1 MATRRVVR
9 VAGLIV
15 ATAAVLLGITA
26 LLLLAQST
34 PGLQGFNRRHLVIIG
49 VNSSAGLLLLA
60 LIVGN
65 LIQLIRDYRRR
76 APGSR
81 LRLRLVTMFV
91 GLTLAPLFIV
101 YFFALNAI
109 NSGIDDWFD
118 SDLGTELSSA
128 LKLSRETLDTQATSR
143 LLQTGALAAALG
155 NLDGD
160 PLLRALG
167 VLRTDAGAVE
177 LTVFDRELEVIG
189 SSMQGARLPPRLA
202 EDVLAELRR
211 TRTFVALEPEAND
224 RYQIRAAV
232 TIPGDI
238 GALTPRYLQAIFPIG
253 ERQGR
258 LADSVE
264 ETYTRYAEL
273 RYLRGPLKFS
283 LALTLSLV
291 LLLSLLAA
299 VAGAFYFSRRLSAP
313 VEALAAGTEAVAKGN
328 FDTHLPRGAADE
340 IGFLIESFNDMIER
354 LKRAREEGHRSQQQ
368 LENERANLATILG
381 SLSTGV
387 IAIGADGRMRIAND
401 AAGRVLGFD
410 LQALTGSPWKEIG
423 NSSTT
428 LAQFVTAL
436 EAHLHGV
443 PAEWRGQIV
452 LRTASNRRILNCASS
467 PLPGDTE
474 TGGGAIIVFDD
485 VTELLLAQRDAAWG
499 EVARRLAHEIK
510 NPLTPIRL
518 AAERIR
524 RWYLPN
530 MTGEDGKVL
539 DRSTHTIVQQVEAM
553 RDMVNAFSEYARA
566 PAINIGRVDL
576 AKLIREVAWLYRA
589 QEGQPTVQLKLDENM
604 EIEADAVRVRQLLHN
619 LIRNAQEALEGQA
632 DANIGIVASFVP
644 DTDRTLA
651 EISVTDNGPGIV
663 ADFLPRLF
671 EPYVTNK
678 NKGTG
683 LGLAI
688 VRKLVEEHGGTVSA
702 ENISPHGARLSVR
715 LPVRARSTEATSESR
730 ALWSDD
736 KTELQAT
743 TRSEA

>member
-1 MATRRVVR
+1 MATRRVVGK
-9 VAGLIV
+9 AGLII
-15 ATAAVLLGITA
+15 ASAAILLGVTA
-26 LLLLAQST
+26 LLLLAQSA
-34 PGLQGFNRRHLVIIG
+34 PSLQGFGRRHLVIIG
-49 VNSSAGLLLLA
+49 VNISAGVLLLA

-65 LIQLIRDYRRR
+65 LVQLIRDYRRR

-91 GLTLAPLFIV
+91 GLTVAPLFIV
-101 YFFALNAI
+101 YLFALNAI

-118 SDLGTELSSA
+118 SDLGTEISSA
-128 LKLSRETLDTQATSR
+128 LKLSRAALDTQATSR
-143 LLQTGALAAALG
+143 LQQTGALAAALG

-167 VLRTDAGAVE
+167 VLRTDAGAAE
-177 LTVFDRELEVIG
+177 LTVFNGQLQIVG
-189 SSMQGARLPPRLA
+189 SSMQGERLPPRLA
-202 EDVLAELRR
+202 EDVLAELQRAK
-211 TRTFVALEPEAND
+211 TFVALEPEADD

-232 TIPGDI
+232 TIPGDRY
-238 GALTPRYLQAIFPIG
+238 ALAPRYLQAIFPIAG
-253 ERQGR
+253 RQGR
-258 LADSVE
+258 LADAVE
-264 ETYTRYAEL
+264 DTYMRYAEL

-299 VAGAFYFSRRLSAP
+299 AAGAFYFARRLSAP
-313 VEALAAGTEAVAKGN
+313 IQALAIGTEAVARGN
-328 FDTHLPRGAADE
+328 FDTHLARGAADE
-340 IGFLIESFNDMIER
+340 IGFLIESFNGMIER
-354 LKRAREEGHRSQQQ
+354 LKRAREEGRRSQQQ
-368 LENERANLATILG
+368 LENERTRLATILG

-387 IAIGADGRMRIAND
+387 IALAPDGTLRIAND

-410 LQALTGSPWKEIG
+410 PTTLTGTPWTAIGQG
-423 NSSTT
+423 NSIV
-428 LAQFVTAL
+428 AQFVEAL
-436 EAHLHGV
+436 QPHLQGT

-452 LRTASNRRILNCASS
+452 LRTDSSRRILNCASS

-474 TGGGAIIVFDD
+474 TGGGAIVVFDD

-530 MTGEDGKVL
+530 MDGEDGKVL

-566 PAINIGRVDL
+566 PAINLAHVDL
-576 AKLIREVAWLYRA
+576 TRLIREVAWLYRA
-589 QEGQPTVQLKLDENM
+589 QEGQPVVQLK
-604 EIEADAVRVRQLLHN
+604 IEEDIGIDADAVRVRQLLHN
-619 LIRNAQEALEGQA
+619 LIRNAQEALEGQTGA
-632 DANIGIVASFVP
+632 HIEIAAGFVP
-644 DTDRTLA
+644 GTDSGMV
-651 EISVTDNGPGIV
+651 EISVTDNGPGI
-663 ADFLPRLF
+663 AAELLPRLF

-678 NKGTG
+678 TKGTG

-688 VRKLVEEHGGTVSA
+688 VRKLVEEHGGAVQA
-702 ENISPHGARLSVR
+702 ENVSPHGARLAVR
-715 LPVRARSTEATSESR
+715 LPVRGRSAETPGENRS
-730 ALWSDD
+730 LWSDD
-736 KTELQAT
+736 SPD
-743 TRSEA
+743 TRTAARSGA

>member
-1 MATRRVVR
+1 
-9 VAGLIV
+9 
-15 ATAAVLLGITA
+15 
-26 LLLLAQST
+26 
-34 PGLQGFNRRHLVIIG
+34 GFSQRHLVIIG
-49 VNSSAGLLLLA
+49 VNISAALLLLV
-60 LIVGN
+60 LIAGN
-65 LIQLIRDYRRR
+65 LVQLIRDYRRR

-91 GLTLAPLFIV
+91 GLTVAPLLIV
-101 YFFALNAI
+101 YLFALNSI
-109 NSGIDDWFD
+109 NSGIDNWFD
-118 SDLGTELSSA
+118 TDLSTELSAA

-155 NLDGD
+155 NLEGE
-160 PLLRALG
+160 PLQRALG
-167 VLRTDAGAVE
+167 VLRTDAGATE
-177 LTVFDRELEVIG
+177 LTVFDGQLQVAG
-189 SSMQGARLPPRLA
+189 SSMQGARLPPRLG

-211 TRTFVALEPEAND
+211 TRTFVTLEPEASD
-224 RYQIRAAV
+224 RYQIRAAA
-232 TIPGDI
+232 TIPGDQD
-238 GALTPRYLQAIFPIG
+238 ALAPRYLQAIFPIG

-258 LADSVE
+258 LTDAVE
-264 ETYTRYAEL
+264 DTYTRYAEL
-273 RYLRGPLKFS
+273 AYLRAPLKYS

-299 VAGAFYFSRRLSAP
+299 AAGAFYLSRRLSAP
-313 VEALAAGTEAVAKGN
+313 IEALAIGTEAVAKGN
-328 FDTHLPRGAADE
+328 FDTHLPRAAADE

-354 LKRAREEGHRSQQQ
+354 LKRAREEGSKSRQQ
-368 LENERANLATILG
+368 LESERASLATILG

-387 IAIGADGRMRIAND
+387 IVVSPDGTMRIVND
-401 AAGRVLGFD
+401 AAGKVLGFD
-410 LQALTGSPWKEIG
+410 LETLTGMRWKDMG
-423 NSSTT
+423 NSNAIV
-428 LAQFVTAL
+428 AQFVEAL
-436 EAHLHGV
+436 DPHLQNA
-443 PAEWRGQIV
+443 PAGWRGQVV
-452 LRTASNRRILNCASS
+452 LRADSSRRILNCASS

-474 TGGGAIIVFDD
+474 TGGGAIVVFDD

-524 RWYLPN
+524 RWYLPGMN
-530 MTGEDGKVL
+530 DEDGKVL

-566 PAINIGRVDL
+566 PAIRIGRVDL
-576 AKLIREVAWLYRA
+576 ARLISEVAWLYRA
-589 QEGQPTVQLKLDENM
+589 QEGQPTVQLKLDEDI

-632 DANIGIVASFVP
+632 DGYIEIAAGFMP
-644 DTDRTLA
+644 DTERTMA
-651 EISVTDNGPGIV
+651 EITVTDNGPGIV
-663 ADFLPRLF
+663 AEFLPRLF

-702 ENISPHGARLSVR
+702 ENITPHGARLIVR
-715 LPVRARSTEATSESR
+715 LPVRARSTELATESR
-730 ALWSDD
+730 SLWSDE
-736 KTELQAT
+736 KPELAAP

>member
-9 VAGLIV
+9 TAGLII
-15 ATAAVLLGITA
+15 AIAAVLLGVTA
-26 LLLLAQST
+26 LLLLAQSA
-34 PGLQGFNRRHLVIIG
+34 PSLQGFSRRHLVIIG
-49 VNSSAGLLLLA
+49 VNISAALLLLA
-60 LIVGN
+60 LIAGN
-65 LIQLIRDYRRR
+65 LVQLIRDYRRH

-101 YFFALNAI
+101 YLFALNSI
-109 NSGIDDWFD
+109 NSGIDNWFD
-118 SDLGTELSSA
+118 TDLSTELSSA

-155 NLDGD
+155 NLEGD
-160 PLLRALG
+160 PLQRALG

-177 LTVFDRELEVIG
+177 LTVFNGQLQVVG

-202 EDVLAELRR
+202 DDVLAELRR
-211 TRTFVALEPEAND
+211 TRTFVTLEPEAND
-224 RYQIRAAV
+224 RYQIRAAA
-232 TIPGDI
+232 TIPGDHD
-238 GALTPRYLQAIFPIG
+238 ALAPRYLQAIFPVG

-258 LADSVE
+258 LADAVE
-264 ETYTRYAEL
+264 DTYMRYAEL
-273 RYLRGPLKFS
+273 SYLRNPLKFS

-299 VAGAFYFSRRLSAP
+299 AAGAFYFSRRLSAP
-313 VEALAAGTEAVAKGN
+313 IEALAIGTDAVAKGN

-340 IGFLIESFNDMIER
+340 IGFLIESFNGMIER
-354 LKRAREEGHRSQQQ
+354 LKSAREEGRKSRQQ
-368 LENERANLATILG
+368 LESERANLATILG

-387 IAIGADGRMRIAND
+387 IAIEPDGTMRIAND
-401 AAGRVLGFD
+401 AAGMVLGFD
-410 LQALTGSPWKEIG
+410 LTTLTGTPWKNAG
-423 NSSTT
+423 SSSAVV
-428 LAQFVTAL
+428 AQFIEAL
-436 EAHLHGV
+436 EPHLQGE
-443 PAEWRGQIV
+443 PAGWRGQVV
-452 LRTASNRRILNCASS
+452 LRTENSRRILNCASS

-474 TGGGAIIVFDD
+474 TGGGAIVVFDD

-530 MTGEDGKVL
+530 MSDEDGKVL

-566 PAINIGRVDL
+566 PAISIGRVDL
-576 AKLIREVAWLYRA
+576 ARLISEVAWLYRA
-589 QEGQPTVQLKLDENM
+589 QEGQPAVQLRLDDEI

-619 LIRNAQEALEGQA
+619 LIRNAQEALEGKA
-632 DANIGIVASFVP
+632 DAQIEIAAGFVP
-644 DTDRTLA
+644 GTDRGMA

-663 ADFLPRLF
+663 AELLPRLF

-702 ENISPHGARLSVR
+702 ENIPPHGARLTVR
-715 LPVRARSTEATSESR
+715 LPVRARSTDMTGESR

-736 KTELQAT
+736 KAERQLP